1 MMKTYIY
8 NKVKRAG
15 LFSLLFP
22 LSTLLFVA
30 CTDSFLDEDP
40 DDRTKIDS
48 PEKVIKLFKA
58 SYPDA
63 NYGWVCELSSD
74 NVMDLNSVH
83 LPYSSQAKQEPTHY
97 NLTSSGR
104 QDDEMFRFEPVKSS
118 TSSDTPAAI
127 WTSFY
132 AAINSVNEGLMA
144 LDEME
149 ASGIAVDARF
159 RAARAEGKLIR
170 AYSHFILVN
179 CFSQAYKNDEL
190 SRKDI
195 GVPYQTEPIVTVNDN
210 YDRSNVTETYKRIQ
224 KDLEE
229 GLKDVSDIIYEKP
242 KWHFNVNAAHA
253 FAARFY
259 LFTRQWDKVI
269 EHANAVLGTNREQLL
284 NRMFDYTPLDDCTYL
299 SDFANVWQD
308 PDIYS
313 NIMLMDTYST
323 IQRKCRNRYG
333 QGSLVARAVFYHNAP
348 MWPRWAANPSIW
360 ASGLGGNGYGTLYPA
375 WISEQFQ
382 YSDKVAGI
390 GYAHTIRREFTY
402 AELLLERA
410 EAKIMK
416 ADYDGASEDLSLYHE
431 STLRFSPSTKQTY
444 GANGGL
450 VVLNKDMIN
459 GSRAWFAKKTNSNY
473 NCFDDWNFVT
483 NMSPDYVIP
492 AEAVPFMNCLNYF
505 RRYETNFS
513 GMRFFDL
520 KRWGIEYT
528 HEYGLDNEKF
538 TMTWNDPRRA
548 LEVPQDAIASG
559 LEPSRPLMVDS
570 VSTEKAILPN
580 VFFGIDD
587 ANDEN

>member
-1 MMKTYIY
+1 MMTKHIY
-8 NKVKRAG
+8 NKVLASVSHILLYSFVP
-15 LFSLLFP
+15 LFLAS
-22 LSTLLFVA
+22 
-30 CTDSFLDEDP
+30 CTDSFLDEEP
-40 DDRTKIDS
+40 DDRTKLDT
-48 PEKVIKLFKA
+48 PEKVIKLFTS

-83 LPYSSQAKQEPTHY
+83 LPYSTQAKQEPTHY

-132 AAINSVNEGLMA
+132 GAINSVNEGLKA

-149 ASGIAVDARF
+149 ASGVAVDAKF
-159 RAARAEGKLIR
+159 RAARAEGLLIR

-179 CFSQAYKNDEL
+179 CFSQAYKDDEL
-190 SRKDI
+190 SRQDI
-195 GVPYQTEPIVTVNDN
+195 GVPYITEPIVTVDDN
-210 YDRSNVTETYKRIQ
+210 YDRSNVTETYKKIEA
-224 KDLEE
+224 DLEE
-229 GLKDVSDIIYEKP
+229 GLKNISDINFEKP
-242 KWHFNVNAAHA
+242 KWHFNTNAAHA

-259 LFTRQWDKVI
+259 LYKREWQKVF
-269 EHANAVLGTNREQLL
+269 EHASAVLGDNNEQLL
-284 NRMFDYTPLDDCTYL
+284 TRMFDYTPLDDCTYL

-313 NIMLMDTYST
+313 NIMLIDTYST
-323 IQRKCRNRYG
+323 IQRKCRYRYG
-333 QGSLVARAVFYHNAP
+333 QGSLVARAIYYHQSP
-348 MWPRWAANPSIW
+348 MSGQWVANPSIW
-360 ASGLGGNGYGTLYPA
+360 ASGLGGNGYGSFYPA
-375 WISEQFQ
+375 WISEQFE

-410 EAKIMK
+410 EAEIMLG
-416 ADYDGASEDLSLYHE
+416 DYDGATNDLITYSA
-431 STLRFSPSTKQTY
+431 SIQKFSPTTKQTY
-444 GANGGL
+444 LAHGL
-450 VVLNKDMIN
+450 AVLTKDMILD
-459 GSRAWFAKKTNSNY
+459 WFAKKTTRNY

-483 NMSPDYVIP
+483 NMSPSYVIP
-492 AEAVPFMNCLNYF
+492 EEAVPYMNTLNYF

-513 GMRFFDL
+513 GLRFFDL
-520 KRWGIEYT
+520 KRWGMEYS
-528 HEYGLDNEKF
+528 HEYGLNNELY

-559 LEPSRPLMVDS
+559 LEPSRPLIVDS
-570 VSTEKAILPN
+570 ISTEKVIIPQYTLAVDN
-580 VFFGIDD
+580 
-587 ANDEN
+587 EE